1 MSAYCEMTEK
11 EQNTEYK
18 RLLDEYHRYQGM
30 ALNLD
35 MSRGKP
41 STSQL
46 ELTMGLLDCV
56 NSHTGAFASNGLDC
70 RNYGLLE
77 GLPEAREL
85 MAGMMGVEPDEVI
98 IGGGSSLNMMYDA
111 VARAMT
117 HGLLGSDKPWC
128 MQKELKFLCPVP
140 GYDRHFAITQHF
152 GIKMI
157 PIEMDQNGPNMDQ
170 VEALVNNDPT
180 VKGIWCVPKYS
191 NPTGITYSAETVR
204 RFARL
209 RPAAPDFRIYWD
221 NAYGI
226 HDLYEDKAD
235 QLENLM
241 ALCKQNGKEDM
252 VYIFSSTS
260 KISFS
265 GSGLAAMA
273 ASKRNIEHI
282 CKMMSVQTIGHNK
295 LNQLAHVRFF
305 GNIDNMKEHMK
316 KHAAILRPKFA
327 IVLDT
332 FKKELSG
339 LGIATWGEPLGGYFI
354 SLDVMEGCARRTV
367 ELCAKAGVK
376 LTPAGSTYPYGV
388 DPKDCNIRIAP
399 SFPPEEELQVATE
412 LLCLCVR
419 MAALEQLMTH
429 I

>member
-1 MSAYCEMTEK
+1 MSVYSLMSEK
-11 EQNTEYK
+11 EQNAEYEK
-18 RLLDEYHRYQGM
+18 LRNEYQRYQGL

-41 STSQL
+41 CTDQL
-46 ELTMGLLDCV
+46 ELTMDLLDCV
-56 NSHTGAFASNGLDC
+56 NSRSGAFSRDGLDC
-70 RNYGLLE
+70 RNYGLLQ

-85 MAGMMGVEPDEVI
+85 MAAMMGVAPDEVI
-98 IGGGSSLNMMYDA
+98 VGGSSSLNMMYDA
-111 VARAMT
+111 VSRAMT
-117 HGLLGSDKPWC
+117 HGLPGSDKPWGR
-128 MQKELKFLCPVP
+128 QEELKFLCPVP
-140 GYDRHFAITQHF
+140 GYDRHFAITQYF

-157 PIEMDQNGPNMDQ
+157 PIEMDEHGPNMDQ
-170 VEALVNNDPT
+170 VEALVNNDPA

-191 NPTGITYSAETVR
+191 NPSGITYSRETVH

-209 RPAAPDFRIYWD
+209 RPAAPDFRIFWD

-241 ALCKQNGKEDM
+241 DLCKASGKEDM
-252 VYIFSSTS
+252 VYIFCSTS

-282 CKMMSVQTIGHNK
+282 SSSMSIQTIGHNK

-305 GNIDNMKEHMK
+305 KDIDHMKEHMK
-316 KHAAILRPKFA
+316 KHAAILRPKFS

-332 FKKELSG
+332 LQARLGG
-339 LGIATWGEPLGGYFI
+339 LGIASWHKPLGGYFI
-354 SLDVMEGCARRTV
+354 SLDVEKGCAKRTV
-367 ELCAKAGVK
+367 ELCRQAGVK
-376 LTPAGSTYPYGV
+376 LTPAGATYPYGV
-388 DPKDCNIRIAP
+388 DPDDSNIRIAP
-399 SFPPEEELQVATE
+399 TFPPEQELQTAAE
-412 LLCLCVR
+412 LLCLCTR
-419 MAALEQLMTH
+419 MATLERLMSRM
-429 I
+429 